1 MSPHDPE
8 NRTQPRSLTPGADA
22 AAIQSRALEALQV
35 LRRLPTI
42 EEDAA
47 SAASLI
53 HWSTRKRA
61 AVGRVDGGW
70 VARFEC
76 EYPDPVVDAFDDAC
90 LVARVRSLPS
100 DRSTW
105 TRADHLASQLIACVT
120 PSASPTLAA
129 QRLVATFRRWELARA
144 DSDAAPHLEQRLAF
158 EVTRLLGHLERSYEE
173 RGRHELASDIAR
185 LCDDALRLAVRLEPA
200 PVADRSGSS
209 TG

>member
-1 MSPHDPE
+1 MSPHEPE
-8 NRTQPRSLTPGADA
+8 NRTQPRSLTPGAEA

-70 VARFEC
+70 VARFKC

-90 LVARVRSLPS
+90 LVARMRSLPS

-105 TRADHLASQLIACVT
+105 TRSDHLASQLAGSQA
-120 PSASPTLAA
+120 PAASPTLAA
-129 QRLVATFRRWELARA
+129 QRFVAAFRRWEMART
-144 DSDAAPHLEQRLAF
+144 DSDAAQHLEQRLAF

-173 RGRHELASDIAR
+173 RGGNVLAGDIAR
-185 LCDDALRLAVRLEPA
+185 LFDDALRLAQNLELL
-200 PVADRSGSS
+200 PVADDGCRVG
-209 TG
+209 